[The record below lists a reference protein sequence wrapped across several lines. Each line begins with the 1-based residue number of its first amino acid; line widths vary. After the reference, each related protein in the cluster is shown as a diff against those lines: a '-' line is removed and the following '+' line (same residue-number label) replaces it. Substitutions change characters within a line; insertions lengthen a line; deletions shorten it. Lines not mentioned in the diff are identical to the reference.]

1 MVDLETLRSEQA
13 KDRAP
18 PSHQM
23 ISETVVHP
31 ITPLKICGCSL
42 CEDQFYR
49 RAVKPKFSGYSRFSP
64 SDVKELTEHQYFVC
78 DMRVQAFIFKLR
90 TWGKSQSLAHRNES
104 VLNNRLL
111 PQKSCTCLGSKRLNS
126 TQLYSK
132 SWFSMKSPRR

>member
-1 MVDLETLRSEQA
+1 MVDTETLFSEQA
-13 KDRAP
+13 SDRAHE
-18 PSHQM
+18 SLRV

-78 DMRVQAFIFKLR
+78 DMIVQAFIFKLR
-90 TWGKSQSLAHRNES
+90 IWSKSQSLTHRNEK
-104 VLNNRLL
+104 N
-111 PQKSCTCLGSKRLNS
+111 P
-126 TQLYSK
+126 
-132 SWFSMKSPRR
+132 